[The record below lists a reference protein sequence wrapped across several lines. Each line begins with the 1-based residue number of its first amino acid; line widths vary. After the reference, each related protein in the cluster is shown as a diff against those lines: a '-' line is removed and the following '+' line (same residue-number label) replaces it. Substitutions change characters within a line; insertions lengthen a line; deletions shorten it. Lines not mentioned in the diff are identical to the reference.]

1 MKIFTYPKPLRNIFL
16 VFLIVLGM
24 GSCKVQLVSDYD
36 QVIDHGLRDYKQ
48 QLNTFI
54 KNASDA
60 GGTKQG
66 TFESNKGTYNQ
77 LEARIDLLIDRARMQ
92 STGSCKLVTNI
103 SSKIERIM
111 GDQMPTE
118 IAPNNQTDTGNS
130 YGCTERL
137 LILVRK
143 QLLFVKEIHE
153 KADKC
158 RSRTGEQLS
167 CIRIAT
173 SKTAL
178 DISNQSINAAWI
190 VETTKRSSKRK
201 TE

>member
-1 MKIFTYPKPLRNIFL
+1 MS
-16 VFLIVLGM
+16 
-24 GSCKVQLVSDYD
+24 SCKVQLVSAYD
-36 QVIDHGLRDYKQ
+36 EVIDHGLRDYKQ
-48 QLNTFI
+48 QLNTFV

-60 GGTKQG
+60 GGTEQG
-66 TFESNKGTYNQ
+66 TFERNKSTYNQ
-77 LEARIDLLIDRARMQ
+77 LETKIDLLIDRAKMQ

-111 GDQMPTE
+111 GDQMPVVLD
-118 IAPNNQTDTGNS
+118 PKNQTKTGNS

-137 LILVRK
+137 LQLIKK

-167 CIRIAT
+167 CIRITT

-201 TE
+201 TD

>member
-1 MKIFTYPKPLRNIFL
+1 MKTPTYPKPLRSTFL

-24 GSCKVQLVSDYD
+24 SSCKVQLVSDYD

-54 KNASDA
+54 KNASDV

-66 TFESNKGTYNQ
+66 TFENNKGTYNQ
-77 LEARIDLLIDRARMQ
+77 LETRIDLLIDRARMQ

-111 GDQMPTE
+111 GDKMPVE
-118 IAPNNQTDTGNS
+118 IAPSNQTNTGNS

-137 LILVRK
+137 LILVKK

-158 RSRTGEQLS
+158 KSRTGEQLS
-167 CIRIAT
+167 CIRITT

-190 VETTKRSSKRK
+190 VETTKRSSKQK
-201 TE
+201 TN

>member
-1 MKIFTYPKPLRNIFL
+1 MKIPTYPKPLRNIFL
-16 VFLIVLGM
+16 VCLLVLGIS
-24 GSCKVQLVSDYD
+24 SCKVQLVSDYD

-48 QLNTFI
+48 LLNTFI

-60 GGTKQG
+60 GGTEQG
-66 TFESNKGTYNQ
+66 TFDSSKGTYNQ
-77 LEARIDLLIDRARMQ
+77 LESKIDLLIDRARMQ

-111 GDQMPTE
+111 GDQMPVV
-118 IAPNNQTDTGNS
+118 IAPNNQTENGNS

-137 LILVRK
+137 LVLIKK
-143 QLLFVKEIHE
+143 QLLFVKEIHQT
-153 KADKC
+153 ADKC
-158 RSRTGEQLS
+158 RSRNGEQLS
-167 CIRIAT
+167 CIRITT

-201 TE
+201 TD